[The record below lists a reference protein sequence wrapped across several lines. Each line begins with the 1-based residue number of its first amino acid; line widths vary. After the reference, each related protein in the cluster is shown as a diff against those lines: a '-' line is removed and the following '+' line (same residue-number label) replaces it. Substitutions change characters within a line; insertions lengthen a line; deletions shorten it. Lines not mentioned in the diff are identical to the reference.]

1 MDNGASSY
9 RRFLNGDEKA
19 FSEILDMYR
28 DNLIFFLNRTL
39 DNLSVAEDLAA
50 DAFSELLFH
59 PKRYDFRV
67 SLKTYI
73 FAIAH
78 HKMVSYIRKNSR
90 VSMLPI
96 DDEAAKSV
104 EYKSFEDE
112 LLKEERKNQCHEAL
126 NKLPKDYRTV
136 LHLLYFEN
144 MSYEEAGK
152 VMNKSVKQ
160 ITNLAYR
167 GRNAMKVILEQ
178 GGFIYEE

>member
-1 MDNGASSY
+1 
-9 RRFLNGDEKA
+9 
-19 FSEILDMYR
+19 
-28 DNLIFFLNRTL
+28 
-39 DNLSVAEDLAA
+39 
-50 DAFSELLFH
+50 
-59 PKRYDFRV
+59 
-67 SLKTYI
+67 
-73 FAIAH
+73 
-78 HKMVSYIRKNSR
+78 
-90 VSMLPI
+90 MLPI

-126 NKLPKDYRTV
+126 NKLPEDYRTV
-136 LHLLYFEN
+136 LHLIYFEN